1 MKTKAVKTHKS
12 TPLSSY
18 IARKKKLLNMMNHVQ
33 CVISGCIKNMKA
45 VKDCT
50 PIHIEQTAIDYAV
63 LSAEMTERNIKECIF
78 YMNEDVNFSKQ
89 LNKLR
94 KEKRERN
101 GQDNNQ

>member
-1 MKTKAVKTHKS
+1 MKTKAVKEHKS

-33 CVISGCIKNMKA
+33 CVISGCIKSMKG
-45 VKDCT
+45 VKDYT
-50 PIHIEQTAIDYAV
+50 SIHAERIAIDYAV
-63 LSAEMTERNIKECIF
+63 LSAEMAARNINGCIF
-78 YMNEDVNFSKQ
+78 YINEDVKFSRQ

-101 GQDNNQ
+101 ERNNNQ

>member
-1 MKTKAVKTHKS
+1 
-12 TPLSSY
+12 
-18 IARKKKLLNMMNHVQ
+18 
-33 CVISGCIKNMKA
+33 MKA
-45 VKDCT
+45 VKECT
-50 PIHIEQTAIDYAV
+50 PIHIEQSAIDYAV
-63 LSAEMTERNIKECIF
+63 LSAEMTARNIKECIF

>member
-1 MKTKAVKTHKS
+1 MKTKTVKAHKS
-12 TPLSSY
+12 TPLLSY

-33 CVISGCIKNMKA
+33 CVILGCIKSMKA

-50 PIHIEQTAIDYAV
+50 SIHAERIAIDYAV
-63 LSAEMTERNIKECIF
+63 LSAEMAARNINGCIF
-78 YMNEDVNFSKQ
+78 YINEDVKFSRQ

>member
-1 MKTKAVKTHKS
+1 MKTKTLKWHKS

-33 CVISGCIKNMKA
+33 CVISGCIKSMKA

-63 LSAEMTERNIKECIF
+63 LSAEMTARNIRECIF

>member
-1 MKTKAVKTHKS
+1 MKTKAVKEHKS

-18 IARKKKLLNMMNHVQ
+18 IARKKKLLNMMNRVQ
-33 CVISGCIKNMKA
+33 CVISGCIKSMKA
-45 VKDCT
+45 VKDYT
-50 PIHIEQTAIDYAV
+50 SIHAEQTAIDYAV